1 MIDTVFAE
9 RFAHEWV
16 EAWNSHDLSAVLSHY
31 SDDFEM
37 SSPFIIAFS
46 PESGGILRGKEAVAQ
61 YWAAALEKF
70 NDLHFVLDSVFVG
83 ADSIALM
90 YTSVLDKKA
99 VAVEVFFFNESGKVV
114 KAVAHYS

>member
-16 EAWNSHDLSAVLSHY
+16 EAWNSHDLEAVLSHY

-46 PESGGILRGKEAVAQ
+46 PESGGTLRGKKAVAQ

-70 NDLHFVLDSVFVG
+70 SDLHFVLDSAFVG
-83 ADSIALM
+83 ADSIALT

-99 VAVEVFFFNESGKVV
+99 VEVFFFDENGKVV
-114 KAVAHYS
+114 KAAAHYC

>member
-1 MIDTVFAE
+1 MIDTEFAE

-16 EAWNSHDLSAVLSHY
+16 EAWNNHDLKEVLSHY

-46 PESGGILRGKEAVAQ
+46 PESGAQ
-61 YWAAALEKF
+61 YWVAALEKF
-70 NDLHFVLDSVFVG
+70 SDLHFVLDSVFVG
-83 ADSIALM
+83 ADSIALT

-99 VAVEVFFFNESGKVV
+99 VEVFFFDESGKVV
-114 KAVAHYS
+114 KAAAHY

>member
-1 MIDTVFAE
+1 MIDTAFAE

-16 EAWNSHDLSAVLSHY
+16 EAWNSHDLEAVLSHY

-46 PESGGILRGKEAVAQ
+46 PESGGTLRGKEVVGA
-61 YWAAALEKF
+61 YWVAALEKF
-70 NDLHFVLDSVFVG
+70 SDLHFVLDSVFVG
-83 ADSIALM
+83 ADSIALT

-99 VAVEVFFFNESGKVV
+99 VEVFFFDTRGKIF